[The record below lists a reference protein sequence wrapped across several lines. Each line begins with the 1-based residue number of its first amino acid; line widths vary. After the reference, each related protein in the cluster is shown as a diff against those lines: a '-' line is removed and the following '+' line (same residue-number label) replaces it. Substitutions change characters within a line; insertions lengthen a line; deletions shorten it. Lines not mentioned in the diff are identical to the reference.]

1 MMKCAECGGCF
12 QPAQVKQVFCSAACK
27 QAYHNR
33 AAKRGKVLVP
43 LVMAHRQGRSSPTGR
58 QAHSEWAR
66 LVSQFTAED
75 KAAGRMTAHDFVRR
89 QHALF
94 LRS

>member
-1 MMKCAECGGCF
+1 MKCAECSGNF
-12 QPAQVKQVFCSAACK
+12 SAAQLKQVFCSTTCK
-27 QAYHNR
+27 QTYHNR

-43 LVMAHRQGRSSPTGR
+43 LVMAQRQGRNTPTGK
-58 QAHSEWAR
+58 QAHGEWAR

-75 KAAGRMTAHDFVRR
+75 KAAGRMSAHDFIRR
-89 QHALF
+89 QHTLF